1 MLAEP
6 TPISTRSSLSPNT
19 NVYDAVRAFVINVD
33 EANSRAVEPS
43 PTIILSAVESHAIL
57 PSVVDVVV
65 DSVNI
70 GDVTVGVAPN
80 EVRLEE
86 VTPEPSVVALNTVV
100 PFISYTL
107 PVSRLKS
114 SDDVHADV
122 RLTQLSVLS
131 VLPLSVIPPPSAVT
145 FVGVV
150 TEPSSI
156 FLSSTLIVVELIVVV
171 VPSTVRLPLMLTV
184 APVVPLPRLIVAVL
198 APIVNVVAA
207 PAKLTVVAVVLI
219 KSKEALPVVKLV
231 VIAGEVIA

>member
-1 MLAEP
+1 M
-6 TPISTRSSLSPNT
+6 
-19 NVYDAVRAFVINVD
+19 
-33 EANSRAVEPS
+33 
-43 PTIILSAVESHAIL
+43 
-57 PSVVDVVV
+57 
-65 DSVNI
+65 
-70 GDVTVGVAPN
+70 
-80 EVRLEE
+80 
-86 VTPEPSVVALNTVV
+86 
-100 PFISYTL
+100 
-107 PVSRLKS
+107 PVSRSKS

>member
-1 MLAEP
+1 M
-6 TPISTRSSLSPNT
+6 
-19 NVYDAVRAFVINVD
+19 
-33 EANSRAVEPS
+33 
-43 PTIILSAVESHAIL
+43 
-57 PSVVDVVV
+57 
-65 DSVNI
+65 
-70 GDVTVGVAPN
+70 
-80 EVRLEE
+80 
-86 VTPEPSVVALNTVV
+86 
-100 PFISYTL
+100 

>member
-65 DSVNI
+65 ESVNT
-70 GDVTVGVAPN
+70 GDAIVGVAPN
-80 EVRLEE
+80 DVRLDA
-86 VTPEPSVVALNTVV
+86 VIPVPSVVSLNTVV

-122 RLTQLSVLS
+122 ALIQLSVLS
-131 VLPLSVIPPPSAVT
+131 VVPLRVMPPPSAV
-145 FVGVV
+145 VLSGAP
-150 TEPSSI
+150 TEPS
-156 FLSSTLIVVELIVVV
+156 
-171 VPSTVRLPLMLTV
+171 
-184 APVVPLPRLIVAVL
+184 
-198 APIVNVVAA
+198 
-207 PAKLTVVAVVLI
+207 
-219 KSKEALPVVKLV
+219 
-231 VIAGEVIA
+231 